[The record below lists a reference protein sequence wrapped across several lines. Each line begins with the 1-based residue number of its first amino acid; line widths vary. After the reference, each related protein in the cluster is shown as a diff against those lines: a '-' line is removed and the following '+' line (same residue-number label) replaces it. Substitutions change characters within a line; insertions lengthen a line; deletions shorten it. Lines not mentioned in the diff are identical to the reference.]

1 MAGLRSSTLR
11 ALALVGVVAIAT
23 ACAPDVDDNPALATT
38 LPPPPT
44 IDETAP
50 TFPPNG
56 ERMAIRTIDND
67 FLPAEVTITAG
78 TEVVWRNGGRNQHNV
93 LPEGDPNA
101 TLWGVQVADFVTGD
115 EYAHVFDTPG
125 TFVYY
130 CSLHGS
136 PTKQMHGTIT
146 VTAP

>member
-1 MAGLRSSTLR
+1 M
-11 ALALVGVVAIAT
+11 AT
-23 ACAPDVDDNPALATT
+23 ACAPDIDDNPALATT

-44 IDETAP
+44 IDETAA

-56 ERMAIRTIDND
+56 ETMAIRAIDND

-93 LPEGDPNA
+93 LPEGDPA
-101 TLWGVQVADFVTGD
+101 ARLWGVQVADFVTGD